1 MVESHSTYS
10 VSAKDVSDC
19 PAPPDGYCSDT
30 PVDPPGCLE
39 GQHRLL
45 ELSKRSTTASFEGD
59 DGHRRLMTEHD
70 AGVTTQVDYK
80 DSDRL
85 EWIRIMLLHRRSA
98 WMDITSRM
106 YAPRTLRLNATHLKM
121 KKAAASFAPRLRK
134 HSAAKIL
141 LETMPIITRKLL
153 KPFRRKKETMCLL
166 HLMCLIAVTKQPPLE
181 SMCTS
186 LGLGEV
192 RGGGRRRKWWVFVT
206 LP

>member
-85 EWIRIMLLHRRSA
+85 EWIMNHVAAQKERMDGHYFKNVRSKNIEVECNSSEDEEGSSLLC
-98 WMDITSRM
+98 TSSSKTQCGKDLIRDHAD
-106 YAPRTLRLNATHLKM
+106 YHAEIAKAIQEKEGDHVFAPLDVPDSCNETAAPREYVYISGT
-121 KKAAASFAPRLRK
+121 
-134 HSAAKIL
+134 
-141 LETMPIITRKLL
+141 
-153 KPFRRKKETMCLL
+153 
-166 HLMCLIAVTKQPPLE
+166 
-181 SMCTS
+181 
-186 LGLGEV
+186 G
-192 RGGGRRRKWWVFVT
+192 RG
-206 LP
+206 